1 MPRRDN
7 PHPELSDRDDFERRL
22 NAKLE
27 AHRKANAER
36 KPSGWSLGLKYGS
49 EFFGGVI
56 TGGGL
61 GFIVDWLF
69 GLSPWGLFIGVILG
83 FAAGTLNVVRAAQ
96 SINRDAGS
104 DDPGGADG
112 S

>member
-1 MPRRDN
+1 MDQN
-7 PHPELSDRDDFERRL
+7 SI
-22 NAKLE
+22 
-27 AHRKANAER
+27 
-36 KPSGWSLGLKYGS
+36 
-49 EFFGGVI
+49 GGVI

-96 SINRDAGS
+96 SINRDAGY

>member
-1 MPRRDN
+1 MPRRDDL
-7 PHPELSDRDDFERRL
+7 HPELSDRDDFERRL

-27 AHRKANAER
+27 AHRKANAET

-56 TGGGL
+56 TGGGI

-69 GLSPWGLFIGVILG
+69 GISPWGLFVGVLMG

-96 SINRDAGS
+96 SINRDAETNGS
-104 DDPGGADG
+104 DGADG

>member
-1 MPRRDN
+1 MPHRDD
-7 PHPELSDRDDFERRL
+7 PHPRLIDEDDFERRL

-27 AHRKANAER
+27 ARRQANVETKA
-36 KPSGWSLGLKYGS
+36 SGWSLGLKYGS

-61 GFIVDWLF
+61 GFIADWFF
-69 GLSPWGLFIGVILG
+69 GIQPWGLFVGVIVG

-96 SINRDAGS
+96 SINRDAEAS
-104 DDPGGADG
+104 DSDGADR